1 MPIRRSPR
9 LTPRSLA
16 ARRANALKSTGP
28 RTPCGKA
35 RVSLNALKH
44 GRSMGPDGRAP
55 RFRERLLRAGYPYQ
69 EALYGDL
76 RSCLAQ
82 AFGARS
88 PYWRRQV
95 DQFAASAWCVVMG
108 RNFFRTKLE
117 CAFESEEKTSRVLS
131 QDSRKGWVRSL
142 RYRAEDPW
150 RRIGVAFWLQRR
162 RYLTSARAKRM
173 FRGLEPV
180 SLGPANEG
188 LENGVRCLVFRLRRP
203 GYFER
208 LRYSLDRNGDPD
220 WSRQPWRS
228 LPRYRDQWEA
238 ARRPPSQRS
247 DCGSRASAS
256 PATSARHDDSKT
268 DPRRG
273 GGPGL
278 APAKADPR
286 VGRTSYTFRSEK
298 PSSTPSGDPERNA
311 ISGAMAHLSRGL
323 ARRILAAGRSVLGG
337 LLKIGGASVS

>member
-1 MPIRRSPR
+1 MSIRRSPR

-44 GRSMGPDGRAP
+44 GRAMGPAGRAP

-131 QDSRKGWVRSL
+131 QDSR
-142 RYRAEDPW
+142 
-150 RRIGVAFWLQRR
+150 IGVAFWLQRR

-208 LRYSLDRNGDPD
+208 LRYSLDRNGDPAALAE
-220 WSRQPWRS
+220 PAA
-228 LPRYRDQWEA
+228 LPR
-238 ARRPPSQRS
+238 PM
-247 DCGSRASAS
+247 GSRASPIVS
-256 PATSARHDDSKT
+256 EV
-268 DPRRG
+268 
-273 GGPGL
+273 GL
-278 APAKADPR
+278 R
-286 VGRTSYTFRSEK
+286 VSCQRLTGR
-298 PSSTPSGDPERNA
+298 
-311 ISGAMAHLSRGL
+311 L
-323 ARRILAAGRSVLGG
+323 
-337 LLKIGGASVS
+337 GASRRFQN